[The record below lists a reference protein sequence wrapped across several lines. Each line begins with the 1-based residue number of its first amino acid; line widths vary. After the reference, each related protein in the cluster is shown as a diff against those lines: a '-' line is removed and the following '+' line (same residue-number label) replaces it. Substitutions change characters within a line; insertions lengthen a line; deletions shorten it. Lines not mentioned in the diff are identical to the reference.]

1 MGQSVENRL
10 RDRSYN
16 FSSNG
21 NTVFQISL
29 AEPVLSCSLQL
40 ALASLA
46 CAHALIYLTG
56 ALSPLEDHRIRS
68 LIFFRIYYPTPHRKR
83 AWRAEE
89 KGRGLTSLF
98 FSKNLN
104 LDAICCN
111 QLSSNKIFSR

>member
-29 AEPVLSCSLQL
+29 AERVLSCSLQL

-46 CAHALIYLTG
+46 CAHALIYFTG
-56 ALSPLEDHRIRS
+56 ARSPLEDHRIRS
-68 LIFFRIYYPTPHRKR
+68 LIFFRIYYYPTPHRKR

-98 FSKNLN
+98 FRR
-104 LDAICCN
+104 I
-111 QLSSNKIFSR
+111 